1 MHLRRVGV
9 DILGDVFLPVECKDN
24 VVDVVIGAAVT
35 NDEMLDNV
43 DGSVECKDDV
53 VDVAIGAVVT
63 NDEML
68 GNADGLDE
76 DMTFDVNVVSAS
88 MEIDEKLKDKQ

>member
-1 MHLRRVGV
+1 MHLRPVGV

-35 NDEMLDNV
+35 NDVMLDNV

-53 VDVAIGAVVT
+53 VDVAIGAVT
-63 NDEML
+63 NDVML
-68 GNADGLDE
+68 GNADGLVE
-76 DMTFDVNVVSAS
+76 DMTFDINVVSAS